1 MSKNSRSLFSL
12 FFFLFSLVPIL
23 STQFTSYGFIN
34 YGIESKISL
43 FFPFVFSMIGLV
55 FAISG
60 RAGKTRLLLITL
72 NTLANLFHFFIA
84 VYVYNAIT

>member
-12 FFFLFSLVPIL
+12 VFFLLSLVPIL
-23 STQFTSYGFIN
+23 SAQFTSYGFIDF
-34 YGIESKISL
+34 GIESKISL
-43 FFPFVFSMIGLV
+43 FFPFILSMTGLV

-60 RAGKTRLLLITL
+60 KGGKTRLLLITL

-84 VYVYNAIT
+84 IYVYNAVT